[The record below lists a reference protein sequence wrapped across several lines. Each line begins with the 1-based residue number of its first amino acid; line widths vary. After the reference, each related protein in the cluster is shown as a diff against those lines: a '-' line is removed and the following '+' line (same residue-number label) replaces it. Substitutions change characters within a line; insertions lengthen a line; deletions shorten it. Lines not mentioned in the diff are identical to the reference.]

1 MAVEGL
7 RTLVLSQRRLER
19 EEFLIWKEKYELAK
33 NLIDGRAQQMEELQD
48 ELEINLSI
56 VGATAIEDKLQE
68 QVPETILQL
77 KKAGIKVWVL
87 TGDKIETAKTIG
99 FSCALLTED
108 MKLFE
113 LYPKNKDLLDSMMDE
128 AIREIR
134 SDSTKGQKKLR
145 GLVVSGDALIEIMKD
160 KHHHSLPKKV
170 GVNDQLN
177 YIANR
182 CEAVLCCRV
191 SPKQKQQIV
200 KMVKKA
206 HPHIRTL
213 AIGDGA
219 NDVNMITE
227 AHIGVGIKGVE
238 GQQAAKASDFAITE
252 FKALRRLLFVYGRE
266 SYRKN
271 SVMVLFNFYKNA
283 LMVMPQ
289 LFHAVLTENAS
300 GILIFTDIL
309 YQLINPVFTAVQIGF
324 YATFDRDCDY
334 RQLELSHEFY
344 PPGISKLFFNTPIF
358 FRWLL
363 FGSLQGCLLA
373 AFAYY

>member
-1 MAVEGL
+1 M
-7 RTLVLSQRRLER
+7 
-19 EEFLIWKEKYELAK
+19 
-33 NLIDGRAQQMEELQD
+33 
-48 ELEINLSI
+48 
-56 VGATAIEDKLQE
+56 
-68 QVPETILQL
+68 
-77 KKAGIKVWVL
+77 
-87 TGDKIETAKTIG
+87 
-99 FSCALLTED
+99 LL
-108 MKLFE
+108 
-113 LYPKNKDLLDSMMDE
+113 P
-128 AIREIR
+128 
-134 SDSTKGQKKLR
+134 
-145 GLVVSGDALIEIMKD
+145 
-160 KHHHSLPKKV
+160 
-170 GVNDQLN
+170 
-177 YIANR
+177 
-182 CEAVLCCRV
+182 
-191 SPKQKQQIV
+191 
-200 KMVKKA
+200 
-206 HPHIRTL
+206 
-213 AIGDGA
+213 
-219 NDVNMITE
+219 
-227 AHIGVGIKGVE
+227 
-238 GQQAAKASDFAITE
+238 
-252 FKALRRLLFVYGRE
+252 LLFVYGRE